1 MCYLWYCCAYSHAS
15 KILGGFIMANQAT
28 LTFHGAPAKRVIVI
42 HQGCGFKEIRM
53 SDREFIHQR
62 FNRVRNYREFMSDS
76 PVEIVEKSS
85 GNLPRISNLKD
96 GDAILLLGSG
106 RFLDK
111 QSYNFAIKCIEHDI
125 PVYFIRSNS
134 LDADPRANHSIWR
147 YCSLTVKTATGKKHY
162 GAPAKYFMEIP
173 RKEDFIRSEF
183 SDEFYALLPGMVPM

>member
-1 MCYLWYCCAYSHAS
+1 
-15 KILGGFIMANQAT
+15 MANQAT
-28 LTFHGAPAKRVIVI
+28 LNFHGAPAKRVIVLKQE
-42 HQGCGFKEIRM
+42 QGLSTLSH
-53 SDREFIHQR
+53 SDSEFIR
-62 FNRVRNYREFMSDS
+62 TSFNRVRNYKEFLSDS
-76 PVEIVEKSS
+76 TVEILEKTS
-85 GNLPRISNLKD
+85 GNLPRISNLKE
-96 GDAILLLGSG
+96 GDAILLMGSG

-134 LDADPRANHSIWR
+134 LDADPRVNHSIWR

-173 RKEDFIRSEF
+173 RKEDFIRSGF